1 MSIRKSKFNIGEKV
15 KVKDDLQEGR
25 PSFVYV
31 TKKMEGYAGLIVT
44 IEDIYYDKQ
53 NDYFSYSI
61 EEDDGKFFWE
71 DSFFDDSHK
80 DSNNSVSNDNAYKD
94 SNNSVSN
101 DNGLSLDVKFMRFM
115 LGKASIKIEDKKELG
130 KFYDFMTLL
139 NLPFWNS
146 LQLRQCIEITNKSYP
161 LYLVIKDNSLKTETE
176 KPTNLLL
183 TELAKSNLEQLIAL
197 KTKST
202 QLMDICK
209 FLPDEVDLGAR
220 RTIVYING
228 NRGTSV
234 KHEDDSYDAV
244 VGFSVALAKA
254 LFNTDYDG
262 LQELLLTLE
271 K

>member
-15 KVKDDLQEGR
+15 KIKDDLQEGR
-25 PSFVYV
+25 PSFVFV
-31 TKKMEGYAGLIVT
+31 TRKMEDYAGLIVT
-44 IEDIYYDKQ
+44 IEEVCYDKED
-53 NDYFSYSI
+53 DYFSYFI
-61 EEDDGKFFWE
+61 EEDDGEFYWE
-71 DSFFDDSHK
+71 ESFFDDSYK
-80 DSNNSVSNDNAYKD
+80 DSSNSVSN
-94 SNNSVSN
+94 NN
-101 DNGLSLDVKFMRFM
+101 DLSLDVKFMRFM
-115 LGKASIKIEDKKELG
+115 LGKASIKIEDNKELD
-130 KFYDFMTLL
+130 KFYDSMALL

-146 LQLRQCIEITNKSYP
+146 LHFRRCIELVNKPYP
-161 LYLVIKDNSLKTETE
+161 LYLVIKDNSLKAETE

-183 TELAKSNLEQLIAL
+183 TELAQSNLEQLIAL

-202 QLMDICK
+202 QLTDIRK
-209 FLPDEVDLGAR
+209 FLPDEIDLGTR
-220 RTIVYING
+220 RTIVYINE

>member
-15 KVKDDLQEGR
+15 KIKDDLQEGG

-31 TKKMEGYAGLIVT
+31 TKKMGDYAGLIVT
-44 IEDIYYDKQ
+44 IKDIYYERQD
-53 NDYFSYSI
+53 DYFSYLI
-61 EEDDGKFFWE
+61 EEDDGEFYWE
-71 DSFFDDSHK
+71 GSFFDDSYK
-80 DSNNSVSNDNAYKD
+80 DINVPIPSNND
-94 SNNSVSN
+94 
-101 DNGLSLDVKFMRFM
+101 LSLDVKFMRFM
-115 LGKASIKIEDKKELG
+115 LGKASVKIEDSKELN
-130 KFYDFMTLL
+130 KFYDFMALL

-146 LQLRQCIEITNKSYP
+146 LHSRRCIELTNKPYP
-161 LYLVIKDNSLKTETE
+161 LYLVIKDNSLKAETE

-183 TELAKSNLEQLIAL
+183 TELAQSSLEQLIAL
-197 KTKST
+197 KTKSI
-202 QLMDICK
+202 QLTNIRK
-209 FLPDEVDLGAR
+209 FLPDEVDLGTR
-220 RTIVYING
+220 RTIVYINE

>member
-1 MSIRKSKFNIGEKV
+1 MSTRKSKFNIGEKV
-15 KVKDDLQEGR
+15 KIKDDLQEGR
-25 PSFVYV
+25 PSFVFV
-31 TKKMEGYAGLIVT
+31 AKKMEAYAGLIVT

-53 NDYFSYSI
+53 DDYFSYLI
-61 EEDDGKFFWE
+61 EEDDGEFYWE
-71 DSFFDDSHK
+71 DSFFDDS
-80 DSNNSVSNDNAYKD
+80 YKD
-94 SNNSVSN
+94 NNNPVSN

-115 LGKASIKIEDKKELG
+115 LGKASIKIENNKELD

-139 NLPFWNS
+139 NLPFWNN
-146 LQLRQCIEITNKSYP
+146 LHFRRCIELTNKPYP
-161 LYLVIKDNSLKTETE
+161 LYLVVKDNSLKTGTE
-176 KPTNLLL
+176 KSTNLPL
-183 TELAKSNLEQLIAL
+183 TELAQSNLEQLIAL
-197 KTKST
+197 KTKSV
-202 QLMDICK
+202 QLTNIRK
-209 FLPDEVDLGAR
+209 FLPDEVDLKTR
-220 RTIVYING
+220 RTVVYING

>member
-15 KVKDDLQEGR
+15 KIKDDLQEGR

-31 TKKMEGYAGLIVT
+31 TKKTEDYAGLIVT

-53 NDYFSYSI
+53 DDYFSYLI
-61 EEDDGKFFWE
+61 EEDDGEFYWE
-71 DSFFDDSHK
+71 DSFFDDSYK
-80 DSNNSVSNDNAYKD
+80 DINAPIPSNND
-94 SNNSVSN
+94 
-101 DNGLSLDVKFMRFM
+101 LSLDVKFMRFM
-115 LGKASIKIEDKKELG
+115 LGKASIKLEDSKELD
-130 KFYDFMTLL
+130 KFYDFMALL
-139 NLPFWNS
+139 NLPFWNG
-146 LQLRQCIEITNKSYP
+146 LHFRRCIELVNKPYP
-161 LYLVIKDNSLKTETE
+161 LYLVIKDNSLKAETE

-183 TELAKSNLEQLIAL
+183 NELAQLNLEQLIAL
-197 KTKST
+197 KTKSI
-202 QLMDICK
+202 QLTNIRK
-209 FLPDEVDLGAR
+209 FLPDEVDLGTR
-220 RTIVYING
+220 RTIVYINE

>member
-1 MSIRKSKFNIGEKV
+1 MSRRKSEFNIGEKV
-15 KVKDDLQEGR
+15 KIKDDLQEGR

-31 TKKMEGYAGLIVT
+31 TKKMEDYAGLIVT

-53 NDYFSYSI
+53 DDYFSYLI
-61 EEDDGKFFWE
+61 EEDNGEFYWE
-71 DSFFDDSHK
+71 DSFFDDS
-80 DSNNSVSNDNAYKD
+80 YKD
-94 SNNSVSN
+94 INAPTPSN
-101 DNGLSLDVKFMRFM
+101 NGLSLDVKFMRFM
-115 LGKASIKIEDKKELG
+115 LGKASIKIEDKKELD
-130 KFYDFMTLL
+130 KFYDFMALL

-146 LQLRQCIEITNKSYP
+146 LHFRRCIELVNKPYP
-161 LYLVIKDNSLKTETE
+161 LYLAIKDNSLKAETE

-183 TELAKSNLEQLIAL
+183 TELAQLNLEQLITL
-197 KTKST
+197 KTKSI
-202 QLMDICK
+202 QLTNIRK
-209 FLPDEVDLGAR
+209 FLPDEVDLGTR
-220 RTIVYING
+220 RTVVYINE

-234 KHEDDSYDAV
+234 KHKDDSYDAV

>member
-15 KVKDDLQEGR
+15 KVRDDLQEGQ
-25 PSFVYV
+25 PSFVYI
-31 TKKMEGYAGLIVT
+31 TGRMEDYAGLIVT
-44 IEDIYYDKQ
+44 IKKVCYGEGDGR
-53 NDYFSYSI
+53 FSYYI
-61 EEDDGKFFWE
+61 EEDGNQSYWE
-71 DSFFDDSHK
+71 DSCFDDSYKH
-80 DSNNSVSNDNAYKD
+80 SNNPT
-94 SNNSVSN
+94 SNNN
-101 DNGLSLDVKFMRFM
+101 NLSLDVKFMRFM
-115 LGKASIKIEDKKELG
+115 LGKASIKIEDNKELDR
-130 KFYDFMTLL
+130 FYDFMALL

-146 LQLRQCIEITNKSYP
+146 LHFRRCIEITNKPYP

-183 TELAKSNLEQLIAL
+183 TELAQSNLEQLIAL
-197 KTKST
+197 KTKSI
-202 QLMDICK
+202 QLTNIRK
-209 FLPDEVDLGAR
+209 FLPDEVDLKTR

>member
-15 KVKDDLQEGR
+15 KIKDDLQEGR
-25 PSFVYV
+25 PSFVFV
-31 TKKMEGYAGLIVT
+31 TKKMEDYAGLIVT

-53 NDYFSYSI
+53 DDYFSYLI
-61 EEDDGKFFWE
+61 EEDDGEFYWE
-71 DSFFDDSHK
+71 DSFFDDS
-80 DSNNSVSNDNAYKD
+80 YKD

-101 DNGLSLDVKFMRFM
+101 DNSLSLDVKFMRFM
-115 LGKASIKIEDKKELG
+115 LGKASIKIEDKKELD

-146 LQLRQCIEITNKSYP
+146 LHFRRCIEITNKSYP
-161 LYLVIKDNSLKTETE
+161 LYLVIKGNSLKAETE

-183 TELAKSNLEQLIAL
+183 AELAQSNLEQLVAL
-197 KTKST
+197 ATKSI
-202 QLMDICK
+202 QLTDIRK
-209 FLPDEVDLGAR
+209 FLPDEVDLKTR
-220 RTIVYING
+220 RTTVYING

-254 LFNTDYDG
+254 LFNTDYNG